1 MTPRHSN
8 PKQTSRLTN
17 ARIDAVQIDPVQI
30 EAALASPDDHILPS
44 SGFAESVMAAVRE
57 EATAPAPLTFPWK
70 RAIPGFIAGA
80 GALAF
85 LVAMLAAIVRILVSA
100 STTRAS
106 VHAADDTAWLA
117 TMGHH
122 AISSNDIWIAASF
135 AIPLLCLLLMRKLLF
150 TR

>member
-1 MTPRHSN
+1 MTSRHSN
-8 PKQTSRLTN
+8 PKQASRLTN
-17 ARIDAVQIDPVQI
+17 VPIDAAQIDPVQI

-44 SGFAESVMAAVRE
+44 SGFAESVMAAVHH
-57 EATAPAPLTFPWK
+57 EATAPAPLVFPWK

-85 LVAMLAAIVRILVSA
+85 LVAMLVALIRILVSA
-100 STTRAS
+100 SATRAS
-106 VHAADDTAWLA
+106 AHSADDTAWLA
-117 TMGHH
+117 TMSHH

-135 AIPLLCLLLMRKLLF
+135 AIPLLCLLFMRKLLF